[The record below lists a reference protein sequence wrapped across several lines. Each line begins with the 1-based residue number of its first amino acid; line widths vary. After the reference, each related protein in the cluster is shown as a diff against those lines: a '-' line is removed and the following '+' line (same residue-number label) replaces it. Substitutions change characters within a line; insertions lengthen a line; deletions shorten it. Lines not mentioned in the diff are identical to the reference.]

1 MRGRD
6 IVVVEDDN
14 GMREALE
21 RVLQAAGYGTEG
33 FCSAEAFLDD
43 GGRPEADCFVMDIH
57 LPGLSGFELCG
68 RLTEKGSQAPVI
80 FITAHDDADSRDEA
94 RACGAAAYLPK
105 PFAGR
110 RLVEVIELAI
120 RETRT

>member
-6 IVVVEDDN
+6 IVVVEDDT

-43 GGRPEADCFVMDIH
+43 GGRPEADCFVMDVH

-68 RLTEKGSQAPVI
+68 RLTKDGSHTPVV
-80 FITAHDDADSRDEA
+80 FITAHDEAGTRDEA
-94 RACGAAAYLPK
+94 RACGAAAYLRK

-110 RLVEVIELAI
+110 ELIQVVESAI
-120 RETRT
+120 HGK